1 MVRLGCM
8 LTLVSSLCGVLF
20 LAPFVVARDT
30 SSKSLSARRLE
41 AVHRWEL
48 SARDRTGEDKA
59 RRATDAPAPPRVKN
73 ITFSNAKATRAYT
86 GIESLCVAHLML
98 FQISTSMARQFLW
111 STLMSVRHGRA

>member
-1 MVRLGCM
+1 MVRLGCI

-20 LAPFVVARDT
+20 LVPFVVARDT

-59 RRATDAPAPPRVKN
+59 RRATDATAPPRVKN

-86 GIESLCVAHLML
+86 RV
-98 FQISTSMARQFLW
+98 
-111 STLMSVRHGRA
+111 